1 MLQELAS
8 MKTLDVAA
16 FKEKLFK
23 LQPRG
28 GTDMEL
34 GINGG
39 AKLFEGLPN
48 EAGTGKQNRMMFL
61 TDAQVG
67 PFFAPPVCAACAH
80 QRCLSRR
87 GLCAAQLGVDFA
99 R

>member
-1 MLQELAS
+1 MVQELAS

-39 AKLFEGLPN
+39 AKLFEGLAN

-67 PFFAPPVCAACAH
+67 TFSHHQCAACAH
-80 QRCLSRR
+80 QRRLSRR

>member
-1 MLQELAS
+1 MVQELAS

-16 FKEKLFK
+16 FKQKLFK

-39 AKLFEGLPN
+39 AKLFEGITN
-48 EAGTGKQNRMMFL
+48 ESGAGRQNRIMFL
-61 TDAQVG
+61 TDAQVCTL
-67 PFFAPPVCAACAH
+67 ALVR
-80 QRCLSRR
+80 RCRK
-87 GLCAAQLGVDFA
+87 
-99 R
+99 

>member
-1 MLQELAS
+1 

-48 EAGTGKQNRMMFL
+48 KAGTGKQNRMMFL

-67 PFFAPPVCAACAH
+67 TFFFAPSVCAASTH